1 MMAKVKE
8 GEHAGFLHG
17 RGALD
22 SDDLLYLKEQTQAEQ
37 DAENIRDRA
46 EKRAFAAFKISCQT
60 FRLLLFQ
67 APTFLLESSKADAA
81 GPAAMRVD
89 TKPRS
94 GIRQHDLLKNIV
106 EIKPK
111 RQRSDAS
118 ERSSGTPSPRVQGR
132 TTTPSSA
139 DRSGKSWIDDARA
152 LPEDRKDSGAA
163 ALADA
168 TALKQAGL
176 RDGPK
181 SAKSLLGLT
190 YASSEDEDG
199 SDEGKQGDMSH
210 LDDAAQS
217 SKNPNQVLAEPSKA
231 TQMGDARDAGGT

>member
-17 RGALD
+17 RGA
-22 SDDLLYLKEQTQAEQ
+22 
-37 DAENIRDRA
+37 N
-46 EKRAFAAFKISCQT
+46 
-60 FRLLLFQ
+60 
-67 APTFLLESSKADAA
+67 KADAA

-139 DRSGKSWIDDARA
+139 DRSSKSWKDDVHA

-163 ALADA
+163 ASADA
-168 TALKQAGL
+168 SAFNQAGL

-181 SAKSLLGLT
+181 NATSLLGLT

-199 SDEGKQGDMSH
+199 SDEMKQGDMSH

-217 SKNPNQVLAEPSKA
+217 SKNPKQDLAELSKA
-231 TQMGDARDAGGT
+231 AQMGDARDAGGT

>member
-46 EKRAFAAFKISCQT
+46 EKRA
-60 FRLLLFQ
+60 
-67 APTFLLESSKADAA
+67 KADAA

-139 DRSGKSWIDDARA
+139 DRSGKSWKDDARA

-168 TALKQAGL
+168 SALNQAGL

-181 SAKSLLGLT
+181 SATSLLGLT

-199 SDEGKQGDMSH
+199 SDEAKQGDMSH
-210 LDDAAQS
+210 LDDAAQT
-217 SKNPNQVLAEPSKA
+217 SKDPKQDLAEPSKA
-231 TQMGDARDAGGT
+231 AQMGDARDAGGT